1 MKTAIPSMLT
11 SLVVVFALPFFAES
25 QGAEEHRIGVLTLH
39 GVGSQRQ
46 GRDFDKE
53 LRAALQQ
60 QAGRQTAI
68 IVKTVHYHGKSR
80 TRQQELCRAYDRME
94 DRSGNLLDQMIIR
107 RLMLAS
113 VGDALAYAND
123 QTAPNSYYR
132 RTHEELRNTID
143 KLEAE
148 LGDGQP
154 VVVVAHSLGCKVI
167 FDYLCD
173 VQNGRGI
180 WDGTE
185 RPSEFQ
191 KLANLRLLIT
201 TGCSLPFFESVV
213 PIAEQRFFRINSDFQ
228 WVNFYDRDDPL
239 GWPLRQLGGR
249 FEEIVQDKER
259 NGLGN
264 VLTSHLRYWTDEDL
278 NEEIAGR
285 ILKLTEVDEQTGN
298 DE

>member
-1 MKTAIPSMLT
+1 MKTAIPSVLT
-11 SLVVVFALPFFAES
+11 LITILFALPFCGRSE
-25 QGAEEHRIGVLTLH
+25 GAEEQQIGVLTLH

-46 GRDFDKE
+46 GRYFDAE

-60 QAGRQTAI
+60 EAGQRTAI
-68 IVKTVHYHGKSR
+68 VVKTVYYHGESR
-80 TRQQELCRAYDRME
+80 SRQRELWRHYDRLE
-94 DRSGNLLDQMIIR
+94 DRSGNLLDQTIIR

-113 VGDALAYAND
+113 VGDALAYSNN
-123 QTAPNSYYR
+123 QTAQNSYYR

-143 KLEAE
+143 ELETE
-148 LGDGQP
+148 LGGGQP
-154 VVVVAHSLGCKVI
+154 VIVVAHSLGCKVI

-173 VQNGRGI
+173 VQAGLGI
-180 WDGTE
+180 WDGVE

-201 TGCSLPFFESVV
+201 TGCNLPFFESAV
-213 PIAEQRFFRINSDFQ
+213 PAADQRFFRINSEFQ

-249 FEEIVQDKER
+249 FEEIVQDEER

-264 VLTSHLRYWTDEDL
+264 VLTSHLRYWTDDRL
-278 NEEIAGR
+278 NKEIAGR
-285 ILKLTEVDEQTGN
+285 ILKLTESAPPTADGE
-298 DE
+298 